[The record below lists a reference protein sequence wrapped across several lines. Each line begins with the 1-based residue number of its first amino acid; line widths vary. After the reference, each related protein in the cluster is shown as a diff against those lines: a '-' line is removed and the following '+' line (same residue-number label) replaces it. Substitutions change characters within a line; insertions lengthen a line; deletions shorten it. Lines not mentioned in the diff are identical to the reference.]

1 MPDKSDKEKDEAAVV
16 KAPVAQRVSAAELL
30 RQAAALLD
38 ITTGPRAAKTYQRLA
53 ADVREI
59 ADRIE

>member
-1 MPDKSDKEKDEAAVV
+1 MPDKSDKEKDE
-16 KAPVAQRVSAAELL
+16 PVAVKVPAAKQASAAELL

-59 ADRIE
+59 ADRID